1 MAKQKTHGQRSRVV
15 RYMTLVLFSLI
26 SSLFPSSHGYM
37 TDFSLHV
44 LILEDSFPVFLVLAS
59 FYCNTLSH
67 FFFEQQV
74 NIKDN

>member
-15 RYMTLVLFSLI
+15 RYRTLVLFSLI

-44 LILEDSFPVFLVLAS
+44 LYIRRLFPNIPNTCLFVL
-59 FYCNTLSH
+59 
-67 FFFEQQV
+67 
-74 NIKDN
+74 